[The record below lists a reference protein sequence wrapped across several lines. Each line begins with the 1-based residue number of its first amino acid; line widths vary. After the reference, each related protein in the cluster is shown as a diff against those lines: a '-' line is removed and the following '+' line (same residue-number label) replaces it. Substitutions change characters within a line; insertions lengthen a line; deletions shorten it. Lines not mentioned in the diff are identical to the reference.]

1 MYPAFCWFLSS
12 SHLPSYYYSQEHS
25 EEREKLTV
33 ILVPEGSR
41 DSQPLFSH
49 YFTFWQLLSLIINA
63 TGSCQLEIHDFWMSQ
78 EHQHHGALWLL
89 AWCFLFFT
97 GLTDFCYRSWFH
109 CLDSAT
115 GSFCPF
121 KGTVVFSICYI
132 LSTLE
137 ADRMYVSQICRLY
150 SFIGH

>member
-63 TGSCQLEIHDFWMSQ
+63 TGSMTFECLRSISTM
-78 EHQHHGALWLL
+78 EHFDYWLDASYSLL
-89 AWCFLFFT
+89 AWQISAIGAGFT
-97 GLTDFCYRSWFH
+97 VWTLLQGHFVLSRELWFSVSAISSPHWKQTECRCLKYADFTA
-109 CLDSAT
+109 L
-115 GSFCPF
+115 
-121 KGTVVFSICYI
+121 
-132 LSTLE
+132 
-137 ADRMYVSQICRLY
+137 
-150 SFIGH
+150 

>member
-63 TGSCQLEIHDFWMSQ
+63 TGSWQLEIHDFWMSQ
-78 EHQHHGALWLL
+78 EHQHHGHFDYWLDASYSLL
-89 AWCFLFFT
+89 AWQISAIGAGFT
-97 GLTDFCYRSWFH
+97 VWTLLQGHFVLSRELWFSVSAISSPHWKQTECRCLKYADFTA
-109 CLDSAT
+109 L
-115 GSFCPF
+115 
-121 KGTVVFSICYI
+121 
-132 LSTLE
+132 
-137 ADRMYVSQICRLY
+137 
-150 SFIGH
+150 